1 MNILIKQKESIKTKR
16 LVLKSLSMND
26 IVDLVLLLTDEEVGK
41 TYIIPSYDTKEEY
54 VSLAKK
60 LIEFS
65 KVSKENHLF
74 YGIYLNDRLIGFIND
89 CKIEESLIEVGYVVN
104 PKYQNNGYASE
115 ALLAVIENLKEMGF
129 KTIRA
134 GYFESN
140 IASKRVMLKC
150 FMKPIE
156 FTDTIDYRGKAHKC
170 HYCHITF

>member
-1 MNILIKQKESIKTKR
+1 M
-16 LVLKSLSMND
+16 
-26 IVDLVLLLTDEEVGK
+26 VLLLTDEEVGK
-41 TYIIPSYDTKEEY
+41 TYIIPSYDTKEDY

-65 KVSKENHLF
+65 KVSEENHLF
-74 YGIYLNDRLIGFIND
+74 YGIYLNDRLIGFSND

-156 FTDTIDYRGKAHKC
+156 FTDTINYRGKAHKC